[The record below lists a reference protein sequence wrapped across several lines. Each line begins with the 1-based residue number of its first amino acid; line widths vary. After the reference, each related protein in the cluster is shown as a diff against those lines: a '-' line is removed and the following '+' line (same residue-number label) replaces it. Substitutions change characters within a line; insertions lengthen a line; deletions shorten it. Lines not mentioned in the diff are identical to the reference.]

1 MATWVE
7 ITASSASIDF
17 NPRAQKLG
25 HPTLLLLNIPKVA
38 EAGSAHML
46 QHRGIVINECYFW
59 C

>member
-7 ITASSASIDF
+7 ITASNASFDF

-25 HPTLLLLNIPKVA
+25 HPTLLLPNIPMV
-38 EAGSAHML
+38 AHML

-59 C
+59 Y